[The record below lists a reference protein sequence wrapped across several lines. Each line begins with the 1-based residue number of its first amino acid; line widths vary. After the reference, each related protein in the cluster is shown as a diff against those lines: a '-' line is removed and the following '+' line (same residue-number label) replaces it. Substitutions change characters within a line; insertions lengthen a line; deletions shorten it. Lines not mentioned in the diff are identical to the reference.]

1 MRESGSDL
9 ALVTPDQAA
18 VGVGRRP
25 CRRLGRRLQ
34 GDIARPVVDEL
45 SIDADVSIVGYAQ
58 LVDRSLM
65 GASAAVPRDSCPAP
79 PLRAL
84 SFTMEEQLRLAVV
97 PPAGS
102 ENGNGPIADARTAAG
117 RAEPRRLE
125 EFGAVLTVE
134 EAAQVLRI
142 SRASA
147 YELARRWRSQNPSGL
162 PVIQLGRF
170 LRVPKSALEQVL
182 ARPGEL
188 YATLV
193 PADDRG

>member
-1 MRESGSDL
+1 
-9 ALVTPDQAA
+9 
-18 VGVGRRP
+18 
-25 CRRLGRRLQ
+25 
-34 GDIARPVVDEL
+34 
-45 SIDADVSIVGYAQ
+45 
-58 LVDRSLM
+58 
-65 GASAAVPRDSCPAP
+65 
-79 PLRAL
+79 
-84 SFTMEEQLRLAVV
+84 MEEQLRLSIVRADGQRDGEPVSAR
-97 PPAGS
+97 PTRPADT
-102 ENGNGPIADARTAAG
+102 NP
-117 RAEPRRLE
+117 PRRLDE
-125 EFGAVLTVE
+125 LGDVLTVE

-193 PADDRG
+193 PADDRD

>member
-1 MRESGSDL
+1 L
-9 ALVTPDQAA
+9 
-18 VGVGRRP
+18 
-25 CRRLGRRLQ
+25 
-34 GDIARPVVDEL
+34 
-45 SIDADVSIVGYAQ
+45 
-58 LVDRSLM
+58 LVDLQRSKRRVPKFFVAPVAI
-65 GASAAVPRDSCPAP
+65 GA
-79 PLRAL
+79 LR
-84 SFTMEEQLRLAVV
+84 FHMEEQLRLSIVRADGQRDGEPVSAR
-97 PPAGS
+97 PTRPADT
-102 ENGNGPIADARTAAG
+102 NP
-117 RAEPRRLE
+117 PRRLDE
-125 EFGAVLTVE
+125 LGDVLTVE

-193 PADDRG
+193 PADDRD

>member
-1 MRESGSDL
+1 
-9 ALVTPDQAA
+9 
-18 VGVGRRP
+18 
-25 CRRLGRRLQ
+25 
-34 GDIARPVVDEL
+34 
-45 SIDADVSIVGYAQ
+45 
-58 LVDRSLM
+58 
-65 GASAAVPRDSCPAP
+65 
-79 PLRAL
+79 
-84 SFTMEEQLRLAVV
+84 MEEQLRLSLVRDEGPKDGEPVGAR
-97 PPAGS
+97 PAR
-102 ENGNGPIADARTAAG
+102 PADTNRPKT
-117 RAEPRRLE
+117 LD
-125 EFGAVLTVE
+125 EFGDVLTVE

-193 PADDRG
+193 PADDGD